1 MPPRSFVKI
10 GNPHVRDASGEP
22 VIDEHEQ
29 VKLRHG
35 EHEIRFAQE
44 PFVLYPGEKLVGEVT
59 PLTVVPANTALR
71 LRATR
76 DHDREGSMVRL
87 ETRRPAIK

>member
-1 MPPRSFVKI
+1 MCGDDRGRFDIQRI
-10 GNPHVRDASGEP
+10 GR
-22 VIDEHEQ
+22 
-29 VKLRHG
+29 